1 MAVVAAVCKED
12 IRLPQWQSIVVVV
25 GVGVGVMAISN
36 ENVFRI
42 DYV

>member
-25 GVGVGVMAISN
+25 GVGVMAISN
-36 ENVFRI
+36 EIVFRI